1 MKNLLKH
8 HMIKRIPSLYYAA
21 AILITIS
28 GLPDKILFTALNA
41 AQPALRV
48 GMELSY
54 PPFEMTDTKGQPEG
68 ISVELAK
75 ALGKSLGRPILI
87 ENIAFDGLIPALR
100 TGTIDCI
107 ISSMTSTPERARAI
121 AFSEPYLRTGL
132 TLLVGINAPISS
144 ASDLTK
150 PGIRIAVKK
159 GTTAHQYASRELTK
173 AHVFVLDKESAAVL
187 EVTQGKVD
195 AFIYDSLSVYRHHQR
210 HLKTTR
216 AILEPFREETWAI
229 GLRKRDVALLKSI
242 NAFLVKF
249 KETGGFEKLGEEF
262 LPKEKAYFKTNNI
275 PFYF

>member
-1 MKNLLKH
+1 MRKQNS
-8 HMIKRIPSLYYAA
+8 SLYCAM

-28 GLPDKILFTALNA
+28 ALPNKTLFTTVHA
-41 AQPALRV
+41 AHPALRV

-75 ALGKSLGRPILI
+75 ALGKSLGRTILI
-87 ENIAFDGLIPALR
+87 ENISFDGLIPALR

-121 AFSEPYLRTGL
+121 KFSEPYLKTGL

-144 ASDLTK
+144 AQDLTK

-173 AHVFVLDKESAAVL
+173 ARVFVLDKESAAVL

-210 HLKTTR
+210 HLRTTR
-216 AILEPFREETWAI
+216 AILQPFREETWAI
-229 GLRKRDVALLKSI
+229 GLRKQDVTLLRSI
-242 NAFLVKF
+242 NAFLMKF
-249 KETGGFEKLGEEF
+249 KETGGFEKLGDKF
-262 LPKEKAYFKTNNI
+262 LLKEKAYFKTNNI